1 MTLGRGGKDIF
12 TDPLDNQSQIGL
24 DGEVMTLQ
32 KQHLSPA
39 RRTVAEFHISGG
51 KIGEDLAAF
60 FAQCDDDEGRLGIG
74 ISKSRIYCF
83 VQLQTTWLTGGEALL
98 ILEAVGKFQVIGFG
112 IGDWERL
119 A

>member
-1 MTLGRGGKDIF
+1 
-12 TDPLDNQSQIGL
+12 
-24 DGEVMTLQ
+24 MTLQ

-39 RRTVAEFHISGG
+39 RRTVADFHISGG
-51 KIGEDLAAF
+51 TIGEDLAAF

-74 ISKSRIYCF
+74 IGISKLKDYCF
-83 VQLQTTWLTGGEALL
+83 VELQSSWLTGGEALL

>member
-1 MTLGRGGKDIF
+1 MTLGRGEKDIF
-12 TDPLDNQSQIGL
+12 TDPLDNQSQVGL

-39 RRTVAEFHISGG
+39 RRTGADFNISGG

-83 VQLQTTWLTGGEALL
+83 VQP
-98 ILEAVGKFQVIGFG
+98 
-112 IGDWERL
+112 
-119 A
+119 